1 MTDALLPHLVVWPP
15 FLVVVLC
22 GIVTTGP
29 VALVGLGF
37 PAMMSLIFLIPP
49 PRGVGSTTHD

>member
-1 MTDALLPHLVVWPP
+1 MVIADEFLPHLVIWPP
-15 FLVVVLC
+15 FLIIVIC

-37 PAMMSLIFLIPP
+37 PAMMSLIFLVPP
-49 PRGVGSTTHD
+49 PGGVG

>member
-1 MTDALLPHLVVWPP
+1 MTPDALLPHLVVWPP

-49 PRGVGSTTHD
+49 PRGVG

>member
-1 MTDALLPHLVVWPP
+1 VFAVVIADEFLPHLVIWPP
-15 FLVVVLC
+15 FLIIVIC

-37 PAMMSLIFLIPP
+37 PAMMSLIFLVPP
-49 PRGVGSTTHD
+49 PGGVG